1 MSQKEIYRSAD
12 PQDASE
18 QVPSVYVEQ
27 SAQRINDLA
36 RKLQEDEKLR
46 QEELAKNL
54 ADRKKAIQNEKRAA
68 TLLEEADERVESLKK
83 DEKSGG
89 IKSEEGKRII
99 GELDDVAEGIRG
111 SFDSIRGE
119 VDKISGRSGVLDA
132 LEDEAQEG
140 RDDRLLFEQ
149 QLEKIKRIKELHDKG
164 VALFKEYADGG
175 PTSVRAISE
184 QKSNSFHR
192 LKEQLAQG
200 VEDRDLR
207 IAIYNVDLQNHG
219 EIARQRIQSARS
231 GLGLLRFRDK
241 GIADRAIKELLD
253 SAKLAYV
260 ASEQHNNLYKQR
272 FSLVAEA
279 NKLRRE
285 IQEYTSK
292 SRSAEIIDRIK
303 KELGEALGQLKWELY
318 SEIRDFQN

>member
-1 MSQKEIYRSAD
+1 MNEKYPSPDPEDSVGSSA
-12 PQDASE
+12 PEVSVERGAK
-18 QVPSVYVEQ
+18 QVS
-27 SAQRINDLA
+27 DLA
-36 RKLQEDEKLR
+36 EKLKAAEFLHQ
-46 QEELAKNL
+46 QELKRNL
-54 ADRKKAIQNEKRAA
+54 EEREMAIQNERLAA
-68 TLLEEADERVESLKK
+68 KHLKEADKK
-83 DEKSGG
+83 VAGLEKDQASGG
-89 IKSEEGKRII
+89 IKSEEGQKIVE
-99 GELDDVAEGIRG
+99 ELKSARDDMGKSFSGIKG
-111 SFDSIRGE
+111 S
-119 VDKISGRSGVLDA
+119 VDATSGRSGMIDA
-132 LEDEAQEG
+132 IHDEAQKEQKE
-140 RDDRLLFEQ
+140 RDEFEQ
-149 QLEKIKRIKELHDKG
+149 QLEKIKRIKVLHDKG

-175 PTSVRAISE
+175 PTSIRAISE

-192 LKEQLAQG
+192 LREQLAQG

-207 IAIYNVDLQNHG
+207 RAIYGVDLQNHG
-219 EIARQRIQSARS
+219 EIARQNIQSARS

-260 ASEQHNNLYKQR
+260 ASEQYNNLYKQR